1 MINYFKKISFKQILF
16 FLVCVLV
23 VEFLLLKQTP
33 FFWDGIS
40 KSSRATWIYANGLTE
55 FIVPTDHNSGHP
67 PLWIALLAV
76 FWTIFQKA
84 LWSSRLL
91 LLIVNI
97 GVVWQIVLFCKT
109 NFLKTVSAFAV
120 LVVCLEPTF
129 VAQTT
134 NLNNDMLLL
143 FFTLLS
149 LNALIK
155 TKSVLFSLA
164 LTGLLFI
171 NLRGIYIVIAIVLIH
186 VVYSRLKLIENERS
200 IYLAYGI
207 ALLSF
212 VVFCYFQYEK
222 LGWFLITQKENYNMQ
237 RQSVGVKQVLI
248 NSIVYVKS
256 FLEYG
261 RFIVALFLLP
271 LLVRYIKNKTN
282 RSIKIDRIAIAFFVF
297 AFIFFIGM
305 VPFSNP
311 IGDRYFMICYLL
323 AIILLINLIAH
334 YNLVNKSLIYS
345 IIVLMFVSGHF
356 WIYPATISQSWDS
369 SLAYL
374 NSYTVED
381 QMEDYIDSVG
391 IKTSEIGTRVRFNER
406 NFSEFKVITE
416 TDRYADFNLATNKFI
431 LLSNID
437 NQTKD
442 DELNEIMNN
451 WKLVKR
457 YSQLGVFMSLYER
470 E

>member
-1 MINYFKKISFKQILF
+1 M
-16 FLVCVLV
+16 CVLV
-23 VEFLLLKQTP
+23 AEFLLLKQTP

-40 KSSRATWIYANGLTE
+40 KSSRASWIYANGLTE
-55 FIVPTDHNSGHP
+55 FIVPTDRNSGHP

-97 GVVWQIVLFCKT
+97 GVVWQLVLFCKT
-109 NFLKTVSAFAV
+109 HFLKTVSVFAV
-120 LVVCLEPTF
+120 LLVCLEPTF
-129 VAQTT
+129 IAQTT

-155 TKSVLFSLA
+155 SKSVLFYLA
-164 LTGLLFI
+164 LTGLLFT
-171 NLRGIYIVIAIVLIH
+171 NLRGIYIVISIVLIH
-186 VVYSRLKLIENERS
+186 IIYSRLKLIENKKP
-200 IYLAYGI
+200 IYLAYVA

-212 VVFCYFQYEK
+212 AVFCYFQYEK
-222 LGWFLITQKENYNMQ
+222 LGWFLITQKENYNVQ
-237 RQSVGVKQVLI
+237 RQSVGVKQILI

-261 RFIVALFLLP
+261 RFIIALFLLP
-271 LLVRYIKNKTN
+271 LLVKYIKDKTN
-282 RSIKIDRIAIAFFVF
+282 RNIKIDRIAIAFFVF
-297 AFIFFIGM
+297 AFVFFIGM

-323 AIILLINLIAH
+323 AILLLINLITH
-334 YNLVNKSLIYS
+334 YKLAKKPIIYS
-345 IIVLMFVSGHF
+345 AIVLMFISGHF
-356 WIYPATISQSWDS
+356 WIYPPTISQSWDS

-374 NSYTVED
+374 NSYTVES
-381 QMEDYIDSVG
+381 QMESYLDSSGV
-391 IKTSEIGTRVRFNER
+391 KPTEIGTRIRFNER
-406 NFSEFKVITE
+406 DFSEFKNLE
-416 TDRYADFNLATNKFI
+416 EADRYADFNIETNQFI

-442 DELNEIMNN
+442 EELNEIMNN
-451 WKLVKR
+451 WKLVKS
-457 YSQLGVFMSLYER
+457 YSQLGVFMSLYKKE
-470 E
+470 